1 MSVQNRVA
9 LVTPL
14 RMTADGIVFSGTAMV
29 SGITIIDRGTG
40 GSLTVYE
47 GIDTNGLLRYPAT
60 AYTSLTNGSV
70 IQFSR
75 SLSHFA
81 SMYVTLPTG
90 GAIVLVHIAPR

>member
-14 RMTADGIVFSGTAMV
+14 RMTADGIVFSGTALV

-47 GIDTNGLLRYPAT
+47 GLDANGPLRYPAT

-70 IQFSR
+70 ITFNKG
-75 SLSHFA
+75 LSHFS
-81 SMYVTLPTG
+81 SMYITLPTG
-90 GAIVLVHIAPR
+90 GAIVLVHITPR